1 MARRLP
7 LMIAVGLTVLP
18 ASASGQ
24 ACSGFAS
31 FAQGPFQVFGS
42 AGFNDNAKTFG
53 GGFAFGGQ
61 GAFGQLSIGTSS
73 FDDLDGSSFN
83 FGGGAGYQ
91 FSLDQRSIFHLCPVA
106 SVGFA
111 SGPNDI
117 DVFGDGSLV
126 LDLSETDLVFGLAL
140 GARASQS
147 GQTQIIPSGSL
158 TFVSA
163 TLKAKDDVSGAS
175 DSETETF
182 GLVGLGIGFVFNEV
196 FTLHPGVA
204 IPFGLE
210 GASTTFGVTLS
221 INFGQRPN

>member
-1 MARRLP
+1 MARRFP

-18 ASASGQ
+18 TTISAQ
-24 ACSGFAS
+24 VCSGFAS
-31 FAQGPFQVFGS
+31 FAHGPFQVFGN
-42 AGFNDNAKTFG
+42 AGFSDNAKTFG
-53 GGFAFGGQ
+53 GGLAFGGQ
-61 GAFGQLSIGTSS
+61 SAFGQLSIGTSS
-73 FDDLDGSSFN
+73 FDNLDGSSFN

-91 FSLDQRSIFHLCPVA
+91 FSLDQRSIFHLCPIA

-117 DVFGDGSLV
+117 DVFGNGSLI
-126 LDLSETDLVFGLAL
+126 LDLSETDLAFGLAL

-158 TFVSA
+158 AFVSA
-163 TLKAKDDVSGAS
+163 TLKAEDQVSGAS
-175 DSETETF
+175 DSQTETF
-182 GLVGLGIGFVFNEV
+182 GLVGLGVGFVFNQV
-196 FTLHPGVA
+196 TLRPGVA

-221 INFGQRPN
+221 INFGKRPD